1 MNIVSTMVGI
11 TIMGAATPS
20 VLTMTLAPVEAQ
32 ARAKNFGEA
41 ESIAVTY
48 AAANDGQQTKQA
60 SLPPSC
66 LEENEGAGSW
76 KVTCRVGDVDS
87 KYVQY
92 VTRSYRL
99 ISPTGGY
106 NNPTRSFAFD
116 TPSNFGHDNCY
127 STDPWGIIWTNEHR
141 AAGHL
146 GACIPEP
153 LQSRAAYLA
162 SDPGDWLFDIS
173 DYGYGRHP
181 DF

>member
-1 MNIVSTMVGI
+1 MNIVSTLVGI
-11 TIMGAATPS
+11 TIMGAAAPS

-32 ARAKNFGEA
+32 KRASNFSIA
-41 ESIAVTY
+41 ESKAVSY
-48 AAANDGQQTKQA
+48 AAANDGQVSKQA
-60 SLPPSC
+60 AIPDGC
-66 LEENEGAGSW
+66 IETDEGSGAW
-76 KVTCRVGDVDS
+76 DVEC
-87 KYVQY
+87 KEGKGRFKQI

-99 ISPTGGY
+99 IAPSGGY

-116 TPSNFGHDNCY
+116 TPSSFGHDNCY

-153 LQSRAAYLA
+153 LQSRANYLA

-173 DYGYGRHP
+173 DYGYGSHP
-181 DF
+181 EF